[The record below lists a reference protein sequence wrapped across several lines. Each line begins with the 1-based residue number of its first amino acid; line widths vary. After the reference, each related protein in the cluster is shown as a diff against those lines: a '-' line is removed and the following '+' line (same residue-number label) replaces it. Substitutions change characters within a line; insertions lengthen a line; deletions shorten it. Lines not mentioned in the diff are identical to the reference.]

1 MPQKIFV
8 TMPVTDL
15 ARSVA
20 FYEALGGTSNPKLND
35 GTSAG
40 VEFSEAISVMLHT
53 REKWAQFTAKPIADA
68 RAGLSIAH
76 ILSANNRGDVDRI
89 IAAAGAAGGTPDANP
104 PEDFGFMYSRSVE
117 DPDGHH
123 WDLTWAD
130 MNQMPAGE

>member
-20 FYEALGGTSNPKLND
+20 FYEALGGARNPKLDD

-40 VEFSEAISVMLHT
+40 LDFSDTISVMLHT
-53 REKWAQFTAKPIADA
+53 REKWAQFTSKPIADP
-68 RAGLSIAH
+68 RAASSVAH
-76 ILSANNRGDVDRI
+76 ILSADDRDQVDRI
-89 IAAAGAAGGTPDANP
+89 VEAAAAAGGKADTNP
-104 PEDFGFMYSRSVE
+104 PEDYGFMYSRAVE
-117 DPDGHH
+117 DPDGHQ

-130 MNQMPAGE
+130 MSQMPSGS